1 MKYSV
6 IIPAYNCVTTLA
18 KTVSSIQACGL
29 PDYEIILVDDG
40 STDGTSALCDRLS
53 AEYPDIRCFHQ
64 ENQGVSAA
72 RNHGLDEARGDYVW
86 FFDSDDLVDPGSMT
100 RAAQIVEEHQ
110 PDMMIFGMSFDFTRD
125 GKLYDRWLYSFPIEK
140 NYSSN
145 YFDEIFQKL
154 YQTNSLTSSC
164 NKLMKKSVLTNN
176 AIRYDSNLQIME
188 DFLFVL
194 NVLENCR
201 TIYTSP
207 QIVYRYSH
215 PYEKS
220 GKKDNAVVRVSQID
234 NLEEYLS
241 PFRTALENHP
251 ETMSSLYYMLLE
263 QRLRYQKPKEIVISA
278 DHFLAGPYSS
288 GIYYDLC
295 PPVNK
300 AMAGMLRKRQIFR
313 LYLNHRLR
321 RILVSLV
328 KRTSLYRFFKSHR
341 RPS

>member
-29 PDYEIILVDDG
+29 PDYEIILIDDG

-72 RNHGLDEARGDYVW
+72 RNHGLDEAGGDYVW

-100 RAAQIVEEHQ
+100 RAVQIVDEYR
-110 PDMMIFGMSFDFTRD
+110 PDLLIFSMSFDFYRNSQ
-125 GKLYDRWLYSFPIEK
+125 LYNRWECVYPVEAYYSPAEWNDIFQTLYSC
-140 NYSSN
+140 NALS
-145 YFDEIFQKL
+145 
-154 YQTNSLTSSC
+154 SSC
-164 NKLMKKSVLTNN
+164 NKLLKRTILQENKV
-176 AIRYDSNLQIME
+176 RYDRNLRIME

-194 NVLENCR
+194 HVLQNCKDIYTLPQ
-201 TIYTSP
+201 TIY
-207 QIVYRYSH
+207 RYYHSE
-215 PYEKS
+215 EKS
-220 GKKDNAVVRVSQID
+220 GKKDNAVVRVSKID
-234 NLEEYLS
+234 NLEEYLA
-241 PFRTALENHP
+241 PFKTALENHP

-263 QRLRYQKPKEIVISA
+263 QRIRYQKPKEIVVSA
-278 DHFLAGPYSS
+278 DYFQAGPYSS

-295 PPVNK
+295 PSGKKV
-300 AMAGMLRKRQIFR
+300 MADMLRKRQIFR

-328 KRTSLYRFFKSHR
+328 KRTSLYRFFKSR
-341 RPS
+341 RRTL